1 MTFLNQFQYLP
12 WRNDNDTPIFQQQI
26 LTLLNHQEEL
36 PTGSN
41 PVEETVK
48 LPSSTRRNQRRTTN
62 KPVIS
67 WKIFGIIAIIGIG
80 IAGSP
85 FLLRITVPDPPP
97 KTLETPY
104 VSAPESAPEL
114 FSQGERTFFPADEN
128 YSKNR
133 GINAFKNKNFAAAKI
148 AFKKAKDGNTT
159 DPELLIYYNNAKAW
173 EKGNPLTLAVV
184 VPVYTRNKIAQ
195 TILRGVAHAQDDF
208 NRNGGLAN
216 RLLNIVI
223 ANDNDDPRQAQKVA
237 RELIKDSNVIGVIG
251 HITSSAS
258 DAALPEYQQARLAM
272 ISPTSTSTH
281 LSGEV
286 FFRTVPSDEITAKKL
301 ASYAIKHNIKRIVVF
316 YKKDAYGE
324 SLKDAFTILFKRQG
338 GFVQPV
344 ELKPDLEPSA
354 GVSRS
359 IFTDAA
365 DAAIFFTNT
374 ERTDVVVHIAQ
385 QAQKTIPNLQKRLKL
400 LGGDGLYAKTTLD
413 KGRADIEGLILAV
426 PWFAKEQNGKPKKF
440 ADKASQIWKGQIS
453 WQTAASYDATQAF
466 IKAMSI
472 SGQPSRETVLKNLK
486 LVSLSPD
493 ETSGDGLNF
502 SQSERKQEP
511 VLVQVVGG
519 SRCKEVKPVCFEL
532 VK

>member
-1 MTFLNQFQYLP
+1 
-12 WRNDNDTPIFQQQI
+12 
-26 LTLLNHQEEL
+26 
-36 PTGSN
+36 
-41 PVEETVK
+41 
-48 LPSSTRRNQRRTTN
+48 
-62 KPVIS
+62 
-67 WKIFGIIAIIGIG
+67 
-80 IAGSP
+80 
-85 FLLRITVPDPPP
+85 
-97 KTLETPY
+97 
-104 VSAPESAPEL
+104 
-114 FSQGERTFFPADEN
+114 
-128 YSKNR
+128 
-133 GINAFKNKNFAAAKI
+133 
-148 AFKKAKDGNTT
+148 
-159 DPELLIYYNNAKAW
+159 
-173 EKGNPLTLAVV
+173 
-184 VPVYTRNKIAQ
+184 
-195 TILRGVAHAQDDF
+195 
-208 NRNGGLAN
+208 
-216 RLLNIVI
+216 
-223 ANDNDDPRQAQKVA
+223 
-237 RELIKDSNVIGVIG
+237 VIG